1 MMPSSPPTRG
11 WNGLPGSPARSQYS
25 IHLSALGP
33 ESSDGDD
40 ATPLPQQRIDRV
52 LSDEIG
58 GPSDFTLNLE
68 AYMRGE
74 PVKKKQKPKPAMK
87 DVGVGEDAPTKSPAR
102 SEYSIHL
109 SAFGD
114 EGSDGD
120 EATPLPQ
127 QHIDSV
133 LSDEIGGPSDFTLN
147 LVELMRGDTLKK
159 KQKPKP
165 ANYLQPTVD
174 DYHSELSPAR
184 LPSAQSRP
192 AAELDRAGFEE
203 RRRANETENEL
214 QLLRTEFESQ
224 RTALNEA
231 ILERDAAKEARLKER
246 RKASETQN
254 ELARLRAEFES
265 QQTALKEA
273 ILERDAAKE
282 AGSKKRRS
290 TIETKNELRQLRS
303 EFESQQTALNDAI
316 LERDATKEAESKK
329 RRSTSETENKLQN
342 KLQQLRSEFESQQTA
357 LNEAILERDAAKDG
371 LEEPASSHQQQ
382 SNQAALNDAILERD
396 AAQDSLQTT
405 QSDLEA
411 ARAEL
416 ANVKSELSDMRT
428 VNSTLDTRISDSIR
442 KREAYWRRK
451 MEDMK
456 NERKLM
462 ENEKKLMSKALMRMW
477 GREEMGIKEP
487 QQYAYKFREKVSVA

>member
-11 WNGLPGSPARSQYS
+11 WNGLPGSPARSEYS

-147 LVELMRGDTLKK
+147 LEAWMRGDTLK

-165 ANYLQPTVD
+165 ANYLKPTVE

-192 AAELDRAGFEE
+192 AAELDRAGFKE
-203 RRRANETENEL
+203 RRRASETENEL
-214 QLLRTEFESQ
+214 QRLRTEFESQ
-224 RTALNEA
+224 RTALNQA
-231 ILERDAAKEARLKER
+231 ILERDAATEARLKER
-246 RKASETQN
+246 RKASET
-254 ELARLRAEFES
+254 
-265 QQTALKEA
+265 
-273 ILERDAAKE
+273 
-282 AGSKKRRS
+282 
-290 TIETKNELRQLRS
+290 
-303 EFESQQTALNDAI
+303 
-316 LERDATKEAESKK
+316 
-329 RRSTSETENKLQN
+329 ENKLER
-342 KLQQLRSEFESQQTA
+342 LRSEFESQQTA
-357 LNEAILERDAAKDG
+357 LNEAILERDAAKEAGSKKGRSTIETKNELRQLRSDFESQQTALNEAI
-371 LEEPASSHQQQ
+371 LERDAAKDALDDRSSSHQQQ
-382 SNQAALNDAILERD
+382 SDQAALNDAILERD

-416 ANVKSELSDMRT
+416 ANVKSELSDMKT
-428 VNSTLDTRISDSIR
+428 VNSTLDARISDSIR

-451 MEDMK
+451 VEEME

>member
-1 MMPSSPPTRG
+1 MPSSPPTRG
-11 WNGLPGSPARSQYS
+11 WNGLPGSPARSEYS

-33 ESSDGDD
+33 ESSDDE

-147 LVELMRGDTLKK
+147 LVESMRGDTLK

-165 ANYLQPTVD
+165 ANYLKPTVE

-192 AAELDRAGFEE
+192 AAELDRAGFKE
-203 RRRANETENEL
+203 RRRASETENEL
-214 QLLRTEFESQ
+214 QRLRTEFESQ
-224 RTALNEA
+224 QTALDKA
-231 ILERDAAKEARLKER
+231 ILERDAATEARLKER
-246 RKASETQN
+246 RKASETEN
-254 ELARLRAEFES
+254 ELAR
-265 QQTALKEA
+265 
-273 ILERDAAKE
+273 
-282 AGSKKRRS
+282 
-290 TIETKNELRQLRS
+290 LRS

-428 VNSTLDTRISDSIR
+428 VNSTLDARISDSIR
-442 KREAYWRRK
+442 KREAYWRRRV
-451 MEDMK
+451 E
-456 NERKLM
+456 EL

-477 GREEMGIKEP
+477 GREEMGIEEP

>member
-165 ANYLQPTVD
+165 ANYLQPTVE

-203 RRRANETENEL
+203 RRRANET
-214 QLLRTEFESQ
+214 
-224 RTALNEA
+224 
-231 ILERDAAKEARLKER
+231 
-246 RKASETQN
+246 QN
-254 ELARLRAEFES
+254 ELARLRSEFES

-428 VNSTLDTRISDSIR
+428 VNSTLDARISDSIR

-451 MEDMK
+451 VEEME

-462 ENEKKLMSKALMRMW
+462 ENEKKLMEKALMRMW

-487 QQYAYKFREKVSVA
+487 QQYAYKFREKWAVA